1 MNIPQGYTEEE
12 VVKIID
18 KALKGF
24 CHKFRFG
31 YFEHDDIYQEGFIIA
46 MDVLEKYNGKDPLE
60 NFLRVH
66 IRNRLINFKHNKYSR
81 HEPPCTSCPF
91 YDPDKKLSNNQCSEF
106 IDKEDCDRWA
116 SWVKRNSAKENLMRP
131 MGIDAV
137 SEEESLITDELFNK
151 ANFAEI
157 RRQIDRNLDS
167 ELRADFLRMLEGI
180 YIPNERKNRVKDA
193 IKEMGVLNEFED
205 R

>member
-1 MNIPQGYTEEE
+1 MKIPEGYTEER
-12 VVKIID
+12 VIQIID
-18 KALKGF
+18 KALQGF

-46 MDVLEKYNGKDPLE
+46 MDGLERFNGKDSLE

-66 IRNRLINFKHNKYSR
+66 IRNRLMSFKRDKFSR

-91 YDPDKKLSNNQCSEF
+91 YDPEEKLSKNKCSEF
-106 IDKEDCDRWA
+106 LDKDDCDRWS
-116 SWVKRNSAKENLMRP
+116 SWIRRNAAKENLMRP
-131 MGIDAV
+131 MGMDSV
-137 SEEESLITDELFNK
+137 TEDDSLIDEELVGR

-157 RRQIDRNLDS
+157 RRKIDKDLDT

-180 YIPNERKNRVKDA
+180 YIPNERKNRVKEA
-193 IKEMGVLNEFED
+193 IKQMGVLNEFES